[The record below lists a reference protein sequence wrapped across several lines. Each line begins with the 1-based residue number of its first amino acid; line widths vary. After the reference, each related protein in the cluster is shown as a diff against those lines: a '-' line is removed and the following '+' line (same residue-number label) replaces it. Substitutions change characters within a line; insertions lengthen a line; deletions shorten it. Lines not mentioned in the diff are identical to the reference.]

1 MLFDDAMHLI
11 APSTSHFLAHPAASA
26 ATRAPSPDYIMTSEE
41 AVVGEGS
48 MELELLRGQAT
59 EEKTDGGED
68 RGDHRRQA
76 ALELASLLA
85 EARCVG
91 RTSIKE
97 GDFRSWKGD
106 FRKRLHGLEVSLA
119 HASGHSEVR
128 MDPSIYSG
136 MQDRDGEMH
145 NPQPNSWYSQM
156 QEAHDR
162 TCGCGDVTR
171 HFRRSSVPSS
181 SSAPR
186 SSSKQ
191 RAAQPRQ
198 GRRASK

>member
-1 MLFDDAMHLI
+1 
-11 APSTSHFLAHPAASA
+11 
-26 ATRAPSPDYIMTSEE
+26 
-41 AVVGEGS
+41 
-48 MELELLRGQAT
+48 MELDLLRGKAT

-76 ALELASLLA
+76 ALELTSLLA
-85 EARCVG
+85 EARRVSG
-91 RTSIKE
+91 TPIKE
-97 GDFRSWKGD
+97 GNFRSWKGE
-106 FRKRLHGLEVSLA
+106 FRKRLHGLEVALA
-119 HASGHSEVR
+119 HATGHSEVR

-136 MQDRDGEMH
+136 MQDRDGELH
-145 NPQPNSWYSQM
+145 NPQPTSWYSQM

-181 SSAPR
+181 PSAPR

-191 RAAQPRQ
+191 RAAE
-198 GRRASK
+198 GRRASIQHF

>member
-1 MLFDDAMHLI
+1 
-11 APSTSHFLAHPAASA
+11 
-26 ATRAPSPDYIMTSEE
+26 
-41 AVVGEGS
+41 
-48 MELELLRGQAT
+48 MELELLRGLAT
-59 EEKTDGGED
+59 EEKTDGGKD
-68 RGDHRRQA
+68 RADHRRKA

-85 EARCVG
+85 EARRVG
-91 RTSIKE
+91 RTPSNDE
-97 GDFRSWKGD
+97 RFRSWKGE
-106 FRKRLHGLEVSLA
+106 FRKRLHGLEVALA
-119 HASGHSEVR
+119 HATGHSEVR

-136 MQDRDGEMH
+136 MQDRDGELH
-145 NPQPNSWYSQM
+145 NPQPTPWYSQM

-191 RAAQPRQ
+191 SAGQPKQ

>member
-1 MLFDDAMHLI
+1 
-11 APSTSHFLAHPAASA
+11 
-26 ATRAPSPDYIMTSEE
+26 
-41 AVVGEGS
+41 
-48 MELELLRGQAT
+48 MELELMRGQAT

-85 EARCVG
+85 EARRVG
-91 RTSIKE
+91 RTPSNDE
-97 GDFRSWKGD
+97 GFRSWKGE
-106 FRKRLHGLEVSLA
+106 FRKRLHGLEVALA
-119 HASGHSEVR
+119 HATGHSEVR

-136 MQDRDGEMH
+136 MQDRDDELH
-145 NPQPNSWYSQM
+145 NPQPTSWYSQM

-191 RAAQPRQ
+191 SAAQPKQ

>member
-1 MLFDDAMHLI
+1 
-11 APSTSHFLAHPAASA
+11 
-26 ATRAPSPDYIMTSEE
+26 MTSEE

-68 RGDHRRQA
+68 RGDHRRKA

-85 EARCVG
+85 EARRVG
-91 RTSIKE
+91 RTPIKE
-97 GDFRSWKGD
+97 EGFRSWKGD
-106 FRKRLHGLEVSLA
+106 FRERLHGLEVSLA
-119 HASGHSEVR
+119 QASAHSEARMVR

-136 MQDRDGEMH
+136 MQDRDSELH

>member
-1 MLFDDAMHLI
+1 
-11 APSTSHFLAHPAASA
+11 
-26 ATRAPSPDYIMTSEE
+26 
-41 AVVGEGS
+41 
-48 MELELLRGQAT
+48 MELELMRGQAT

-68 RGDHRRQA
+68 RDDHRRKA

-85 EARCVG
+85 EARRVG
-91 RTSIKE
+91 RTPSNDE
-97 GDFRSWKGD
+97 GFRSWKGE
-106 FRKRLHGLEVSLA
+106 FRKRLHGLEVALA
-119 HASGHSEVR
+119 HATGHSEVR

-136 MQDRDGEMH
+136 MQDRDGELH
-145 NPQPNSWYSQM
+145 NPQPTSWYSQM

-198 GRRASK
+198 DRRASVQHF

>member
-1 MLFDDAMHLI
+1 MLFDD
-11 APSTSHFLAHPAASA
+11 PSSLLAHPAASA
-26 ATRAPSPDYIMTSEE
+26 AMRAPSPDFMMTSEE

-48 MELELLRGQAT
+48 MELDLLRGKAT

-162 TCGCGDVTR
+162 TCGCGDWSR
-171 HFRRSSVPSS
+171 HFRRSSHPSL
-181 SSAPR
+181 SSALR

-191 RAAQPRQ
+191 PAAQPRQ